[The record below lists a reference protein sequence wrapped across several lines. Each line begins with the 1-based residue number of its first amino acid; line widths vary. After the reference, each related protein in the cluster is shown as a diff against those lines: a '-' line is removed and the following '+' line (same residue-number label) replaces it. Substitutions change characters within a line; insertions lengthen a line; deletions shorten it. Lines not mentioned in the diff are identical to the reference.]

1 MESQKELQLYTV
13 QYEYELFRCL
23 LFESYYIYVSHLH
36 F

>member
-13 QYEYELFRCL
+13 HEQYFHR
-23 LFESYYIYVSHLH
+23 YYIYVSFLH